1 MVMFLSTKKCEGIG
15 KCVEECPTQAIRII
29 EGKAFSCI
37 TCGACAEACPNSAI
51 FKNKYGGF
59 VVDRAKCNA
68 CGVCE
73 MTCPVNNIKI
83 EEGVVKGICARC
95 GICVDACPI
104 NARADAQDV
113 IEDRQL
119 KFLESL
125 NLTIQP
131 GSRVQKEEEN
141 VKRINICTDP
151 EKCTTCGRCEYYCP
165 TGAIMVDT
173 GSEGKCTDC
182 RICEDVCP
190 VGAITEGVVDEEKC
204 TLCLKCVSECPN
216 SAMYIEDFKVK
227 IRKSEEGE
235 EITGSIVSCLNCGL
249 CAEACTHGALRVID
263 GKLRYDPTLCEDC
276 TTMDCLD
283 VCPVGTIR
291 LADDPER
298 CIKGFCVSCGKCVQS
313 CDVNKARTLKTIE
326 WDGSVTEDCIS
337 CGICSELCPKGAV
350 TLRRGSIDV
359 DLEKCILC
367 ENCAIH
373 CPMEAIPRTATT
385 KKSIKEGFSF
395 VQDKL
400 CMNCKLCTKICPE
413 EAIKENSEGR
423 IVVDDSKCTY
433 CGACS
438 NACPA
443 RAIILERE
451 FEVSE

>member
-1 MVMFLSTKKCEGIG
+1 MFLSTKKCEGIG
-15 KCVEECPTQAIRII
+15 KCVEECPTEAIRII

-73 MTCPVNNIKI
+73 MTCPVNNII
-83 EEGVVKGICARC
+83 FEDGVVKGICARC
-95 GICVDACPI
+95 GICVDACPVK
-104 NARADAQDV
+104 ARADAQDV

-131 GSRVQKEEEN
+131 GSRVKKEEEN
-141 VKRINICTDP
+141 VTRTNICTDS
-151 EKCTTCGRCEYYCP
+151 EACTNCGRCEYYCP
-165 TGAIMVDT
+165 TGAIIVDVE
-173 GSEGKCTDC
+173 SEGVCTDC
-182 RICEDVCP
+182 RICEDICP
-190 VGAITEGVVDEEKC
+190 VGAISEGVIDEKKC
-204 TLCLKCVSECPN
+204 TLCLKCISECPN
-216 SAMYIEDFKVK
+216 SAMYTEDFKVH
-227 IRKSEEGE
+227 IRKPEEGE
-235 EITGSIVSCLNCGL
+235 EIKGSIVSCLNCGL
-249 CAEACTHGALRVID
+249 CAEACTHGALRVMD
-263 GKLRYDPTLCEDC
+263 GKLRYDPTLCKEC
-276 TTMDCLD
+276 STMECLD

-291 LADDPER
+291 ESEDPER
-298 CIKGFCVSCGKCVQS
+298 RIEGFCVSCGKCVQS
-313 CDVNKARTLKTIE
+313 CDVNKARNLKVVE
-326 WDGSVTEDCIS
+326 WDGVVTEDCIS
-337 CGICSELCPKGAV
+337 CGICSELCPKGAI

-359 DLEKCILC
+359 DMDKCILC
-367 ENCAIH
+367 EKCAIH
-373 CPMEAIPRTATT
+373 CPVDAIPRTATT
-385 KKSIKEGFSF
+385 KKSIKEGFTF
-395 VQDKL
+395 VQEKM

-413 EAIKENSEGR
+413 EAVNEDSEGK
-423 IVVDDSKCTY
+423 IVVDDSKCIY

>member
-37 TCGACAEACPNSAI
+37 TCGACAEACPNNAI

-83 EEGVVKGICARC
+83 EDGVVKGICARC

-131 GSRVQKEEEN
+131 GSRVQKEEVN
-141 VKRINICTDP
+141 VKRTNICTDP
-151 EKCTTCGRCEYYCP
+151 EKCTICGRCEYYCP
-165 TGAIMVDT
+165 TGAIIVDT
-173 GSEGKCTDC
+173 DSEGKCTDC
-182 RICEDVCP
+182 KICEDVCP
-190 VGAITEGVVDEEKC
+190 VGAINEGIIDEKKC
-204 TLCLKCVSECPN
+204 TLCYKCVSECPN
-216 SAMYIEDFKVK
+216 NAMYIEDFKIK
-227 IRKSEEGE
+227 IRKHEEGE
-235 EITGSIVSCLNCGL
+235 ENNGSIVSCLNCGL
-249 CAEACTHGALRVID
+249 CAEACTQGALRVID

-291 LADDPER
+291 LSDDPER
-298 CIKGFCVSCGKCVQS
+298 RIKGFCVSCGKCVQS
-313 CDVNKARTLKTIE
+313 CDVNKARTLKTVE
-326 WDGSVTEDCIS
+326 WDGSVTEDCTS
-337 CGICSELCPKGAV
+337 CGICSEICPKGAI

-367 ENCAIH
+367 EKCAIH
-373 CPMEAIPRTATT
+373 CPVDAIPRTATT

-413 EAIKENSEGR
+413 EAIKENSEGK

-443 RAIILERE
+443 KAIILERE
-451 FEVSE
+451 FEVTE

>member
-1 MVMFLSTKKCEGIG
+1 MVMFLSTNKCEGIG

-37 TCGACAEACPNSAI
+37 TCGACAEACPNNAI

-73 MTCPVNNIKI
+73 MTCPVNSIKI
-83 EEGVVKGICARC
+83 EKGVVKGICARC

-113 IEDRQL
+113 IDERQL

-125 NLTIQP
+125 QLTIQP
-131 GSRVQKEEEN
+131 GSKSDIPEEN
-141 VKRINICTDP
+141 VQRVNICTDP
-151 EKCTTCGRCEYYCP
+151 EKCTICGRCEYYCP
-165 TGAIMVDT
+165 TGAIMVDID
-173 GSEGKCTDC
+173 SEGKCTDC
-182 RICEDVCP
+182 RVCEDVCP
-190 VGAITEGVVDEEKC
+190 VGAIKDGVIDEKKC

-216 SAMYIEDFKVK
+216 NAMYIEDFNIK
-227 IRKSEEGE
+227 IRKPEEGE
-235 EITGSIVSCLNCGL
+235 KTKGSIVSCLNCGL

-276 TTMDCLD
+276 TTMECLD

-291 LADDPER
+291 LSEDPDR
-298 CIKGFCVSCGKCVQS
+298 RIKGFCVSCGKCVQS
-313 CDVNKARTLKTIE
+313 CDINKARTLKTVE

-337 CGICSELCPKGAV
+337 CGICSEICPKGAI
-350 TLRRGSIDV
+350 TLKRGSIDV
-359 DLEKCILC
+359 DLGKCILC
-367 ENCAIH
+367 EKCAIH
-373 CPMEAIPRTATT
+373 CPVNAIPRTATL
-385 KKSIKEGFSF
+385 KKTVKEGFSF
-395 VQDKL
+395 IQNDL
-400 CMNCKLCTKICPE
+400 CMKCKLCTKVCPE
-413 EAIKENSEGR
+413 EAIKEDVNGR
-423 IVVDDSKCTY
+423 MVVDDSKCTY

-443 RAIILERE
+443 KAIILERE
-451 FEVSE
+451 FEVS

>member
-1 MVMFLSTKKCEGIG
+1 MFLSTKKCEGIG
-15 KCVEECPTQAIRII
+15 KCVEECPTEAIRII

-83 EEGVVKGICARC
+83 EDGVVKGICARC
-95 GICVDACPI
+95 GICVDACPVK
-104 NARADAQDV
+104 ARADAQDV

-131 GSRVQKEEEN
+131 GSRVKKEEEN
-141 VKRINICTDP
+141 VTRTNICTDS
-151 EKCTTCGRCEYYCP
+151 EACTNCGRCEYYCP
-165 TGAIMVDT
+165 TGAIIVDVE
-173 GSEGKCTDC
+173 SEGVCTDC
-182 RICEDVCP
+182 RICEDICP
-190 VGAITEGVVDEEKC
+190 VGAISEGVIDEKKC
-204 TLCLKCVSECPN
+204 TLCLKCISECPN
-216 SAMYIEDFKVK
+216 SAMYTEDFKVH
-227 IRKSEEGE
+227 IRKPEEGE
-235 EITGSIVSCLNCGL
+235 EIKGSIVSCLNCGL
-249 CAEACTHGALRVID
+249 CAEACTHGALRVMD
-263 GKLRYDPTLCEDC
+263 GKLRYDPTLCKEC
-276 TTMDCLD
+276 STMECLD

-291 LADDPER
+291 ESEDPER
-298 CIKGFCVSCGKCVQS
+298 RIEGFCVSCGKCVQS
-313 CDVNKARTLKTIE
+313 CDVNKARNLKVVE
-326 WDGSVTEDCIS
+326 WDGVVTEDCIS
-337 CGICSELCPKGAV
+337 CGICSELCPKGAI

-359 DLEKCILC
+359 DMDKCILC
-367 ENCAIH
+367 EKCAIH
-373 CPMEAIPRTATT
+373 CPVDAIPRTATT
-385 KKSIKEGFSF
+385 KKSIKEGFTF
-395 VQDKL
+395 VQEKM

-413 EAIKENSEGR
+413 EAVNEDSEGK
-423 IVVDDSKCTY
+423 IVVDDSKCIY

>member
-1 MVMFLSTKKCEGIG
+1 MFLSTKKCEGIG
-15 KCVEECPTQAIRII
+15 KCVEECPTEAIRII

-83 EEGVVKGICARC
+83 EDGVVKGICARC
-95 GICVDACPI
+95 GICVDACPVK
-104 NARADAQDV
+104 ARADAQDV

-131 GSRVQKEEEN
+131 GSRVKKEEEN
-141 VKRINICTDP
+141 VTRTNICTDS
-151 EKCTTCGRCEYYCP
+151 EACTNCGRCEYYCP
-165 TGAIMVDT
+165 TGAIIVDVE
-173 GSEGKCTDC
+173 SEGVCTDC
-182 RICEDVCP
+182 RICEDICP
-190 VGAITEGVVDEEKC
+190 VGAISEGVIDEKKC
-204 TLCLKCVSECPN
+204 TLCLKCISECPN
-216 SAMYIEDFKVK
+216 SAMYTEDFKVH
-227 IRKSEEGE
+227 IRKPEEGE
-235 EITGSIVSCLNCGL
+235 EIKGSIVSCLNCGL
-249 CAEACTHGALRVID
+249 CAEACTHGALRVMD
-263 GKLRYDPTLCEDC
+263 GKLRYDPTLCKEC
-276 TTMDCLD
+276 STMECLD

-291 LADDPER
+291 ESEDPER
-298 CIKGFCVSCGKCVQS
+298 RIEGFCVSCGKCVQS
-313 CDVNKARTLKTIE
+313 CDVNKARNLKVVE
-326 WDGSVTEDCIS
+326 WDGVVTEDCIS
-337 CGICSELCPKGAV
+337 CGICSELCPKGAI

-359 DLEKCILC
+359 DMDKCILC
-367 ENCAIH
+367 EKCAIH
-373 CPMEAIPRTATT
+373 CPVDAIPRTATT
-385 KKSIKEGFSF
+385 KKSIKEGFTF
-395 VQDKL
+395 VQEKM

-413 EAIKENSEGR
+413 EAVNEDSEGK

>member
-15 KCVEECPTQAIRII
+15 KCVEECPTEAIRII

-95 GICVDACPI
+95 GICVDACPVK
-104 NARADAQDV
+104 ARADAQDV

-131 GSRVQKEEEN
+131 GSRVKKEEEN
-141 VKRINICTDP
+141 VTRTNICTDS
-151 EKCTTCGRCEYYCP
+151 EACTNCGRCEYYCP
-165 TGAIMVDT
+165 TGAIIVDVE
-173 GSEGKCTDC
+173 SEGICTDC
-182 RICEDVCP
+182 RICEDICP
-190 VGAITEGVVDEEKC
+190 VGAISDGVIDEKKC
-204 TLCLKCVSECPN
+204 TLCLKCISECPN
-216 SAMYIEDFKVK
+216 SAMYTEDFKVH
-227 IRKSEEGE
+227 IRKPEEGE
-235 EITGSIVSCLNCGL
+235 EIKGSIVSCLNCGL

-263 GKLRYDPTLCEDC
+263 GKLRYDPTLCKEC
-276 TTMDCLD
+276 STMECLD

-291 LADDPER
+291 ESEDPER
-298 CIKGFCVSCGKCVQS
+298 RIEGFCVSCGKCVQS
-313 CDVNKARTLKTIE
+313 CDVNKARKLKVVE
-326 WDGSVTEDCIS
+326 WDGAVTEDCIS
-337 CGICSELCPKGAV
+337 CGICSELCPKGAI

-359 DLEKCILC
+359 DMDKCILC
-367 ENCAIH
+367 EKCAIH
-373 CPMEAIPRTATT
+373 CPVDAIPRTATT
-385 KKSIKEGFSF
+385 KKSIKEGFTF
-395 VQDKL
+395 VQEKM

-413 EAIKENSEGR
+413 EAINEDSEGK
-423 IVVDDSKCTY
+423 IVVDDSKCIY

-451 FEVSE
+451 FEVTE

>member
-1 MVMFLSTKKCEGIG
+1 MFLSTNKCEGIG

-37 TCGACAEACPNSAI
+37 TCGACAEACPNGAI

-73 MTCPVNNIKI
+73 LTCPVNSIRI
-83 EEGVVKGICARC
+83 EEGVVKGICSRC

-104 NARADAQDV
+104 NARVDAQDV
-113 IEDRQL
+113 IDDRQL

-125 NLTIQP
+125 QLTFQP
-131 GSRVQKEEEN
+131 SSKAEIPEDN
-141 VKRINICTDP
+141 VKRVNICTDT
-151 EKCTTCGRCEYYCP
+151 EKCTVCGRCEYYCP
-165 TGAIMVDT
+165 TGAITVDMD
-173 GSEGKCTDC
+173 SEGECTEC
-182 RICEDVCP
+182 RVCEDVCP
-190 VGAITEGVVDEEKC
+190 VGAIKDGVIDEKKC

-216 SAMYIEDFKVK
+216 SAIYIEDFNIR
-227 IRKSEEGE
+227 IRKHEGE
-235 EITGSIVSCLNCGL
+235 KTKGSIVSCLNCGL

-283 VCPVGTIR
+283 VCPVDTIR
-291 LADDPER
+291 LSEDPDRRVE
-298 CIKGFCVSCGKCVQS
+298 GFCVSCGKCVQS
-313 CDVNKARTLKTIE
+313 CDVNKARTLKTVE

-337 CGICSELCPKGAV
+337 CGICSEICPEDAI
-350 TLRRGSIDV
+350 TLKRGSIDV

-367 ENCAIH
+367 EKCAIH
-373 CPMEAIPRTATT
+373 CPVNAIPRTATL
-385 KKSIKEGFSF
+385 KKTVKEGFSF
-395 VQDKL
+395 VQDDL
-400 CMNCKLCTKICPE
+400 CMNCKLCTKVCPE
-413 EAIKENSEGR
+413 DAIKEDSKGKMA
-423 IVVDDSKCTY
+423 IDDSKCTY

-443 RAIILERE
+443 KAIILERE
-451 FEVSE
+451 FEVNK